1 MARTN
6 IRPNIVI
13 PSAQAAPVNSGDM
26 SANITSAPTVLQS
39 ISQVCYSVSWAG
51 TSPVGTVS
59 VQASNDYAI
68 NANGQVENAGTWATM
83 TLQYN
88 GSAVTSIPVTGN
100 SGNGLIDIT
109 DTAAYA
115 IRLVYTAGSGTG
127 TLQAIVSGKV
137 A

>member
-1 MARTN
+1 MARTAL
-6 IRPNIVI
+6 RPNIVI
-13 PSAQAAPVNSGDM
+13 PSPQGSPANSADM

-39 ISQVCYSVSWAG
+39 ISQVCYSVSWTG
-51 TSPVGTVS
+51 TSPVGTIS
-59 VQASNDYAI
+59 VQASNDYSI
-68 NANGQVENAGTWATM
+68 DPNGQVNNPGTWATM

-137 A
+137 S